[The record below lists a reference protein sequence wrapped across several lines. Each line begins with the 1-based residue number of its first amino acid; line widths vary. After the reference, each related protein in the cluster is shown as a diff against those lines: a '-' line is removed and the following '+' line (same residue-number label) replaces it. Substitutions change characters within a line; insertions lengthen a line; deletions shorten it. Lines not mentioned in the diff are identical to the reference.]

1 MLKDYNVR
9 SNLRVLKVTEVNK
22 YKRDL
27 IDRHELLPFLKGAAN
42 EVRYRAYNDDRRE
55 LQSYWAGQADGLE
68 KLADEIQSLL
78 KEA

>member
-22 YKRDL
+22 YERDL
-27 IDRHELLPFLKGAAN
+27 IDRHELVPFLRGAAR
-42 EVRYRAYNDDRRE
+42 EVRYRASNDRRE

>member
-1 MLKDYNVR
+1 MDMLKDYNVR
-9 SNLRVLKVTEVNK
+9 SNLRVYEH
-22 YKRDL
+22 DL
-27 IDRHELLPFLKGAAN
+27 IPRHELVPFLKGAAR
-42 EVRYRAYNDDRRE
+42 EVRYRASNDRRE